1 MTDRLNYYDVIIVG
15 AGIAGLYSAFNIK
28 QMSPNTSFMVL
39 EKYKKQWI
47 GGRLNNEDF
56 YGTTIVTGAGISN
69 TNLSITPIDNSIV
82 SMSFPAYISS
92 SSITNTCS

>member
-56 YGTTIVTGAGISN
+56 YGTTIVTGAGIGRKQKDHLLVQLLERLKKH
-69 TNLSITPIDNSIV
+69 LSKEI
-82 SMSFPAYISS
+82 
-92 SSITNTCS
+92 